1 MVSEYKGQ
9 GCIESYPFR
18 EKIRKGKESQR
29 EEPKQLQYSQILHI
43 SRGDSKSPWKTTA
56 EL

>member
-9 GCIESYPFR
+9 GCIQSYPLR
-18 EKIRKGKESQR
+18 EKIRKGKDSQM
-29 EEPKQLQYSQILHI
+29 EEPKHLQFSQILHI
-43 SRGDSKSPWKTTA
+43 SKGDFKSPWKTTA